1 LHYWEGCDN
10 GRGKGKLYL
19 INERRGGKIMPK
31 RDRTGPP
38 KDAAGPRDGRGKGQ
52 GNKSDKGA
60 GSRTGGKKGRP

>member
-1 LHYWEGCDN
+1 
-10 GRGKGKLYL
+10 
-19 INERRGGKIMPK
+19 MPK